1 MKEDGV
7 QVWNVERGLG
17 QKRVWEKGS
26 SILQLKKLQVLKSLP
41 TPQSI
46 PLAPGFPQVLAGRAS
61 TDCALRRY
69 RPLPILGIKVVTDA
83 LCLQPI

>member
-1 MKEDGV
+1 M

-46 PLAPGFPQVLAGRAS
+46 PSGPWVSSSAS
-61 TDCALRRY
+61 R
-69 RPLPILGIKVVTDA
+69 KS
-83 LCLQPI
+83 